1 MQVNPRE
8 GLVVAQFELFDVA
21 SSRAEPH
28 FRRSEG
34 SCAGY
39 MEWLHARSL
48 APLEK
53 TRGFGMTQ
61 EIENSN

>member
-39 MEWLHARSL
+39 MES
-48 APLEK
+48 LEK